1 MNLREY
7 GFLANLMSYRSG
19 NNNLIQNKREQ
30 CCNIK
35 CMYINL
41 HPIPHHPM
49 RIEDEIKQPI
59 FKDEHQKAY
68 INLVYTAGWLQL
80 RQAAAFKT
88 FGLTLPQFNILRI
101 LRGQHP
107 LPATVALL
115 IERMLDKTSNA
126 SRIVDRLEEKKLV
139 TRTVCPANRRAVDIR
154 ITKAGLDLLERIEEA
169 GVTQS
174 SGVTQLNATELHQLN
189 TLLDKIRSVE

>member
-1 MNLREY
+1 MCGNTGLGLIWSGLDATLFINLK
-7 GFLANLMSYRSG
+7 
-19 NNNLIQNKREQ
+19 NNNEQ

-35 CMYINL
+35 CTYINL
-41 HPIPHHPM
+41 RPIPKFIM

-59 FKDEHQKAY
+59 FHNEQQKAH
-68 INLVYTAGWLQL
+68 INLVYTAGWMQL
-80 RQAAAFKT
+80 RQAAAFKP

-115 IERMLDKTSNA
+115 IDRMLDKTSNA

-154 ITKAGLDLLERIEEA
+154 ITKAGLDLLDRIDEA
-169 GVTQS
+169 DILQS
-174 SGVTQLNATELHQLN
+174 NGINQLSDAEVHQLN
-189 TLLDKIRSVE
+189 DLLNKIRTVE

>member
-1 MNLREY
+1 
-7 GFLANLMSYRSG
+7 
-19 NNNLIQNKREQ
+19 
-30 CCNIK
+30 
-35 CMYINL
+35 
-41 HPIPHHPM
+41 M
-49 RIEDEIKQPI
+49 RIEDEIKQPH
-59 FKDEHQKAY
+59 FRDEFQKAF

-80 RQAAAFKT
+80 RQACAFKP

-115 IERMLDKTSNA
+115 IDRMLDKTSNA

-154 ITKAGLDLLERIEEA
+154 ITQAGLDLLDRIEEA
-169 GVTQS
+169 GILDTKDS
-174 SGVTQLNATELHQLN
+174 SPLSEQEVRQLNA
-189 TLLDKIRSVE
+189 LLDKMRTVEPPACE

>member
-1 MNLREY
+1 
-7 GFLANLMSYRSG
+7 
-19 NNNLIQNKREQ
+19 
-30 CCNIK
+30 
-35 CMYINL
+35 
-41 HPIPHHPM
+41 M

-59 FKDEHQKAY
+59 FRSEHQKAY
-68 INLVYTAGWLQL
+68 INLIFTAGWLQQ
-80 RQAAAFKT
+80 RQAAAFKC

-139 TRTVCPANRRAVDIR
+139 TRTVCPSNRRAVDIR
-154 ITKAGLDLLERIEEA
+154 ITHAGLA
-169 GVTQS
+169 
-174 SGVTQLNATELHQLN
+174 
-189 TLLDKIRSVE
+189 LLDQIDDSGLLDNAIPKSLSE

>member
-1 MNLREY
+1 
-7 GFLANLMSYRSG
+7 
-19 NNNLIQNKREQ
+19 
-30 CCNIK
+30 
-35 CMYINL
+35 
-41 HPIPHHPM
+41 M

-59 FKDEHQKAY
+59 FRDEYQKAY

-80 RQAAAFKT
+80 RQAAAFKP
-88 FGLTLPQFNILRI
+88 FGLTLPQSNILRI

-115 IERMLDKTSNA
+115 IDRMLDKTSNA

-154 ITKAGLDLLERIEEA
+154 ITKAGLDLLDQIEETGA
-169 GVTQS
+169 LHAQNST
-174 SGVTQLNATELHQLN
+174 TLTETDMRQLND
-189 TLLDKIRSVE
+189 LLDKMRSGGDAAHDVAACNKALEE

>member
-1 MNLREY
+1 
-7 GFLANLMSYRSG
+7 
-19 NNNLIQNKREQ
+19 
-30 CCNIK
+30 
-35 CMYINL
+35 
-41 HPIPHHPM
+41 M

-59 FKDEHQKAY
+59 FHNEHQKAH

-80 RQAAAFKT
+80 RKALTFKP

-115 IERMLDKTSNA
+115 IDRMLDKTSNA
-126 SRIVDRLEEKKLV
+126 SRIVDRLEEKQLV

-154 ITKAGLDLLERIEEA
+154 ITPAGLALLSRIEE
-169 GVTQS
+169 
-174 SGVTQLNATELHQLN
+174 SGIIDSDGINQLTESEMQQLNN
-189 TLLDKIRSVE
+189 LLDKIRSAD